1 MAETPGAMPEGT
13 AADLLVM
20 AQYQALADLIAALRD
35 KVDHIILVLP
45 ALAEASEVEIAAGL
59 VDGAILTLRWG
70 EDRGPQLA
78 ETLASSRV
86 LRPLLLGGLFTA
98 GSARGFARYN
108 G

>member
-1 MAETPGAMPEGT
+1 M
-13 AADLLVM
+13 
-20 AQYQALADLIAALRD
+20 
-35 KVDHIILVLP
+35 DHIILVLP